1 MKKKILGKK
10 KVIELDSD
18 LGQNDDQVS
27 FDEEN
32 GKKPKKERKAREPK
46 AKKIRQPKPDNLG
59 NSVNFVK
66 TSNKLIGEIEN
77 NDLYASD
84 EGLLNDGFGATTKDR
99 SNVFEIEDED
109 FRGQQIDFGNDQAP
123 KQGKF
128 LQKMKTKKEVQ
139 DQNQSIEQEVINLG
153 FVQNLAKKV
162 SANQL
167 AAAGIQLSVRENLI
181 SFIKSM
187 DKVDNNEKELL
198 TAL

>member
-1 MKKKILGKK
+1 MKKKIMGKK
-10 KVIELDSD
+10 KIIELDSD

-32 GKKPKKERKAREPK
+32 GKKPKKERKTREPKEPK
-46 AKKIRQPKPDNLG
+46 AKKLRQPKPDNLG

-84 EGLLNDGFGATTKDR
+84 EGLLNDGFGAITTDR
-99 SNVFEIEDED
+99 KNVFENDDED

-128 LQKMKTKKEVQ
+128 L
-139 DQNQSIEQEVINLG
+139 
-153 FVQNLAKKV
+153 
-162 SANQL
+162 
-167 AAAGIQLSVRENLI
+167 
-181 SFIKSM
+181 
-187 DKVDNNEKELL
+187 
-198 TAL
+198 